1 LDLKFGVFG
10 IYNIDFGKGIF
21 LAYVLVVKTVV
32 EKFYNTGGYVLV
44 FEFYIPVD
52 SE

>member
-32 EKFYNTGGYVLV
+32 EKFYNTGGDVLV